1 MATKVPDRIRGLERV
16 GRALAERNEEL
27 VSEMVQRI
35 REEVPAYSKVDPS
48 VFARIR
54 ELASPTALAISAGL
68 IEHTPVRRGDIPTI
82 KVQAADRLQT
92 GIDLDSF
99 LHAYRAALFLYWDVA
114 MAETTRLHL
123 SRIAALAVGR
133 FVLDSIDTI
142 TTHAAEA
149 YLREDNRIRTQ
160 TGRAVAD
167 LIDGVLAGQPTL
179 QQLPVAPGISPSRP
193 VQIVIAR
200 VIDTNDDINTALTSV
215 LEILDA
221 NLAIDAAAPLS
232 TIRHQEIVAIV
243 PGSPPISRLHTAA
256 RCARERKQILIGI
269 GVSDSPTGFAGAPN
283 AYAEAALTLG
293 YTSPTRPVV
302 ALAELRARQLLLGS
316 THEPFLDSPI
326 FTASSSSAGATR
338 ETQPAKRR
346 VHRGTRALRSRK
358 RGPDRWVLV
367 AVRGIRRGRRALA
380 DNFSVVV
387 SRLPDHEGDRI

>member
-1 MATKVPDRIRGLERV
+1 MSVCLPR
-16 GRALAERNEEL
+16 RAVL
-27 VSEMVQRI
+27 V
-35 REEVPAYSKVDPS
+35 
-48 VFARIR
+48 
-54 ELASPTALAISAGL
+54 LG
-68 IEHTPVRRGDIPTI
+68 RGDGGGNT
-82 KVQAADRLQT
+82 AASLPHR
-92 GIDLDSF
+92 GARF
-99 LHAYRAALFLYWDVA
+99 
-114 MAETTRLHL
+114 
-123 SRIAALAVGR
+123 GR

-221 NLAIDAAAPLS
+221 NLAIGAAAPLS

-302 ALAELRARQLLLGS
+302 ALAELRARQLLLLG
-316 THEPFLDSPI
+316 
-326 FTASSSSAGATR
+326 AGDTTR
-338 ETQPAKRR
+338 QLVSEKGRHLQLLPAKERDAAIETILAFSASNMSISAAASALGIHPNTVRYRLARVAQTTGLDPRTFPGLADLHCIIELSRR
-346 VHRGTRALRSRK
+346 HSRDATGETTRPPRDQSAAIPKTRAGSVGAGGGSRDK
-358 RGPDRWVLV
+358 ARAAGP
-367 AVRGIRRGRRALA
+367 G
-380 DNFSVVV
+380 
-387 SRLPDHEGDRI
+387 